1 MSKELETTYYRFQSE
16 VRAFLSKLLKN
27 PVDAQPSKYL
37 KDREFTRKKL
47 IDELLKRDVIERHEK
62 ILDRTNSD
70 EKEAKYVVKFKVHKK
85 DFEKRIHRIYIKFFE
100 KNVNESVEEMQAY
113 HGSPKKFRRF
123 KESRIST
130 CNYGWGTYVATDYT
144 VGKKY
149 AKKNGYVYEVSI
161 PDDNGHN
168 YIHGGKISEEE
179 YNKIY
184 SVLIKAFPDYK
195 DEILR
200 ALYMS
205 HHRFTNCYAPIFNS
219 EGIKG
224 IPATSKEI
232 SQLFAANGYVGITW
246 EWLGY
251 VVIFNPEDVKI
262 VNRSRVAE
270 SVEEMQAYH
279 GSPKKF
285 NRFKNSRV
293 GKHNFYGWGTYVSFD
308 YEQGKR
314 YARGNGYFYEVS
326 IPDDNG
332 TNYLHIREERPEV
345 YDWVY
350 SILKQELP
358 KFSSSFYGVIEKCKK
373 WKDFTPLFGW
383 EMEPIEKQISK
394 ALEKH
399 GIIGLMVV
407 PDQPYCVIFNAKNV
421 KIMNR
426 ARVAESVNEEAEL
439 RSCANVIGVVGG
451 GKPGET
457 ADRWAKYVNGNENGF
472 KRQVFSNED
481 DMKKRI
487 LNGPD
492 GDVYRKRGG
501 INEEGEGGGMAAGGD
516 GSGGATSTSSVASET
531 TRGDLGYDVPF
542 KEVQRRGI
550 YVGAQGEK
558 RSTNPILGKTI
569 TAEAKKGRRIFI
581 TEEQYEMILKEEG
594 LGAGGATT
602 TTSVASETT
611 RGDLGYDVPFLGKA
625 KGKSK
630 SKFLK
635 PAMDR
640 EPGFSVERMK

>member
-100 KNVNESVEEMQAY
+100 KNLNESVEEMQAY
-113 HGSPKKFRRF
+113 HGSLSKFRRF
-123 KESRIST
+123 KNRYIST
-130 CNYGWGTYVATDYT
+130 YYYGWGTYVATDYAT
-144 VGKKY
+144 GSQY
-149 AKKNGYVYEVSI
+149 AGLNGYVYEVS
-161 PDDNGHN
+161 
-168 YIHGGKISEEE
+168 
-179 YNKIY
+179 
-184 SVLIKAFPDYK
+184 L
-195 DEILR
+195 
-200 ALYMS
+200 
-205 HHRFTNCYAPIFNS
+205 
-219 EGIKG
+219 
-224 IPATSKEI
+224 
-232 SQLFAANGYVGITW
+232 
-246 EWLGY
+246 
-251 VVIFNPEDVKI
+251 
-262 VNRSRVAE
+262 
-270 SVEEMQAYH
+270 
-279 GSPKKF
+279 
-285 NRFKNSRV
+285 
-293 GKHNFYGWGTYVSFD
+293 
-308 YEQGKR
+308 
-314 YARGNGYFYEVS
+314 
-326 IPDDNG
+326 PDDNG
-332 TNYLHIREERPEV
+332 TNYIHGSYVDEKEDDKIYSTLIKAFPDRPSAISRALRFARNAGGYHTIFNDEGITGIPAKAKEI
-345 YDWVY
+345 
-350 SILKQELP
+350 SKI
-358 KFSSSFYGVIEKCKK
+358 FSKNGFVGVI
-373 WKDFTPLFGW
+373 W
-383 EMEPIEKQISK
+383 EEE
-394 ALEKH
+394 
-399 GIIGLMVV
+399 GFVV
-407 PDQPYCVIFNAKNV
+407 VFDAKNV
-421 KIMNR
+421 KIVKRNN
-426 ARVAESVNEEAEL
+426 VAESV
-439 RSCANVIGVVGG
+439 
-451 GKPGET
+451 
-457 ADRWAKYVNGNENGF
+457 F
-472 KRQVFSNED
+472 KNED
-481 DMKKRI
+481 EMKKQI

-516 GSGGATSTSSVASET
+516 GSVGATSTSSVASET

-581 TEEQYEMILKEEG
+581 TEEQYEKILKEEG